1 MLRLSAA
8 QKQLLKVIGNASR
21 LKILLAL
28 WKYNKELRIYK
39 ICQFT
44 GLGRSAVRRHIKV
57 LIDAGL
63 VSRKLYGE
71 ISLYSINISNSV
83 VAALIEFFT
92 KAKL

>member
-8 QKQLLKVIGNASR
+8 QKQLLEVIGNASR

-44 GLGRSAVRRHIKV
+44 GLGRSSVRRHIRV
-57 LIDAGL
+57 LVDARL
-63 VSRKLYGE
+63 VTKKLYGE
-71 ISLYSINISNSV
+71 IPLYSINANNPLV
-83 VAALIEFFT
+83 RTLIELF
-92 KAKL
+92 KKMAL

>member
-39 ICQFT
+39 MCQFT
-44 GLGRSAVRRHIKV
+44 GLGRSAVWRHIKV
-57 LIDAGL
+57 LVEAGL
-63 VSRKLYGE
+63 VSKKVYGE
-71 ISLYSINISNSV
+71 VPLFCMNKESV
-83 VAALIEFFT
+83 LGQALIDFF
-92 KAKL
+92 KKVGF

>member
-44 GLGRSAVRRHIKV
+44 GLGRSAVRRHIQV
-57 LIDAGL
+57 LVESGI
-63 VSRKLYGE
+63 VSKKLYGE
-71 ISLYSINISNSV
+71 IPLFTINVRNPIV
-83 VAALIEFFT
+83 LALIEFFG
-92 KAKL
+92 KAGL